1 MPATYEID
9 KKRRLVITMGLDR
22 VTLAE
27 AMANQER
34 LLKDPEFDPGY
45 SQLMDVTR
53 ADLGGLTA
61 SDIRMIA
68 ERNVFSVNS
77 RRAIVVSSNLAYG
90 FGRMFET
97 LREIAGEKG
106 VRIFRDMDE
115 AVDWLLSNRANA

>member
-106 VRIFRDMDE
+106 VRIFRDIDE
-115 AVDWLLSNRANA
+115 AVDWLLANRANA